1 MSVIIREFVPNDLKR
16 VCEIEKMSF
25 DESYELNMFKQLYDI
40 GAGFLVAEDDGYVVG
55 YVLFWIK
62 YENEGH
68 IISLAVDKDYQ
79 RKQAGTKLLL
89 KAINVLSLF
98 KINKILLEVNENNEG
113 AIEFYKKF
121 NFMEEIMS
129 QTTKRVFTHKSKLF
143 LILASM
149 ILALSCKNPLGDESG
164 GSGGAGGGG
173 SSGGQTIT
181 NEQGKVFPAWYL
193 TEQQQQQNFSI
204 GPTIVFQSR
213 KNPKKQYRIPAI
225 IVADNGNIIAIAD
238 DRYTHGGDIGLAGG
252 LIDIVYKVSKDGV
265 M

>member
-1 MSVIIREFVPNDLKR
+1 MIIREFVPNDLKR

-98 KINKILLEVNENNEG
+98 KINKILKELL
-113 AIEFYKKF
+113 
-121 NFMEEIMS
+121 NFI
-129 QTTKRVFTHKSKLF
+129 KN
-143 LILASM
+143 LILKW
-149 ILALSCKNPLGDESG
+149 IEKFHII
-164 GSGGAGGGG
+164 
-173 SSGGQTIT
+173 TIT
-181 NEQGKVFPAWYL
+181 
-193 TEQQQQQNFSI
+193 
-204 GPTIVFQSR
+204 
-213 KNPKKQYRIPAI
+213 
-225 IVADNGNIIAIAD
+225 
-238 DRYTHGGDIGLAGG
+238 
-252 LIDIVYKVSKDGV
+252 V
-265 M
+265 MVLSLCIC

>member
-1 MSVIIREFVPNDLKR
+1 MIIREFVPNDLKR

-113 AIEFYKKF
+113 AIEF
-121 NFMEEIMS
+121 
-129 QTTKRVFTHKSKLF
+129 L
-143 LILASM
+143 
-149 ILALSCKNPLGDESG
+149 
-164 GSGGAGGGG
+164 
-173 SSGGQTIT
+173 
-181 NEQGKVFPAWYL
+181 
-193 TEQQQQQNFSI
+193 
-204 GPTIVFQSR
+204 
-213 KNPKKQYRIPAI
+213 
-225 IVADNGNIIAIAD
+225 
-238 DRYTHGGDIGLAGG
+238 
-252 LIDIVYKVSKDGV
+252 
-265 M
+265 

>member
-1 MSVIIREFVPNDLKR
+1 MIIREFVPNDLKR

-40 GAGFLVAEDDGYVVG
+40 GAGFLVAEDDG

-121 NFMEEIMS
+121 NFEVDR
-129 QTTKRVFTHKSKLF
+129 KVPHYY
-143 LILASM
+143 
-149 ILALSCKNPLGDESG
+149 NNGD
-164 GSGGAGGGG
+164 GA
-173 SSGGQTIT
+173 IVMYLPV
-181 NEQGKVFPAWYL
+181 KV
-193 TEQQQQQNFSI
+193 
-204 GPTIVFQSR
+204 
-213 KNPKKQYRIPAI
+213 
-225 IVADNGNIIAIAD
+225 
-238 DRYTHGGDIGLAGG
+238 
-252 LIDIVYKVSKDGV
+252 
-265 M
+265 

>member
-1 MSVIIREFVPNDLKR
+1 MIIREFVPNDLKR

-40 GAGFLVAEDDGYVVG
+40 GAGFLVAEDVVG

-98 KINKILLEVNENNEG
+98 KINKILLEVNENNEW

-121 NFMEEIMS
+121 NFEVDR
-129 QTTKRVFTHKSKLF
+129 KVPHYY
-143 LILASM
+143 
-149 ILALSCKNPLGDESG
+149 NNGD
-164 GSGGAGGGG
+164 GA
-173 SSGGQTIT
+173 IVMYLPV
-181 NEQGKVFPAWYL
+181 KV
-193 TEQQQQQNFSI
+193 
-204 GPTIVFQSR
+204 
-213 KNPKKQYRIPAI
+213 
-225 IVADNGNIIAIAD
+225 
-238 DRYTHGGDIGLAGG
+238 
-252 LIDIVYKVSKDGV
+252 
-265 M
+265 

>member
-1 MSVIIREFVPNDLKR
+1 MIIREFVPNDLKR

-25 DESYELNMFKQLYDI
+25 DLNMFKQLYDI
-40 GAGFLVAEDDGYVVG
+40 GAGFLVAEDEGYVVG

-121 NFMEEIMS
+121 NFEVDR
-129 QTTKRVFTHKSKLF
+129 KVPHYY
-143 LILASM
+143 
-149 ILALSCKNPLGDESG
+149 NNGD
-164 GSGGAGGGG
+164 GA
-173 SSGGQTIT
+173 IVMYLPV
-181 NEQGKVFPAWYL
+181 KV
-193 TEQQQQQNFSI
+193 
-204 GPTIVFQSR
+204 
-213 KNPKKQYRIPAI
+213 
-225 IVADNGNIIAIAD
+225 
-238 DRYTHGGDIGLAGG
+238 
-252 LIDIVYKVSKDGV
+252 
-265 M
+265 

>member
-1 MSVIIREFVPNDLKR
+1 MIIREFVPNDLKR

-113 AIEFYKKF
+113 AIEFYK
-121 NFMEEIMS
+121 N
-129 QTTKRVFTHKSKLF
+129 
-143 LILASM
+143 LILKW
-149 ILALSCKNPLGDESG
+149 IEKFHII
-164 GSGGAGGGG
+164 
-173 SSGGQTIT
+173 TIT
-181 NEQGKVFPAWYL
+181 
-193 TEQQQQQNFSI
+193 
-204 GPTIVFQSR
+204 
-213 KNPKKQYRIPAI
+213 
-225 IVADNGNIIAIAD
+225 
-238 DRYTHGGDIGLAGG
+238 
-252 LIDIVYKVSKDGV
+252 V
-265 M
+265 MVLSLCICRLRFNTG

>member
-1 MSVIIREFVPNDLKR
+1 MIIREFVPNDLKR

-40 GAGFLVAEDDGYVVG
+40 GVGFLVAEDDGYVVG

-121 NFMEEIMS
+121 NFR
-129 QTTKRVFTHKSKLF
+129 TDRVVPNYYTD
-143 LILASM
+143 
-149 ILALSCKNPLGDESG
+149 GDG
-164 GSGGAGGGG
+164 
-173 SSGGQTIT
+173 
-181 NEQGKVFPAWYL
+181 
-193 TEQQQQQNFSI
+193 
-204 GPTIVFQSR
+204 
-213 KNPKKQYRIPAI
+213 AI
-225 IVADNGNIIAIAD
+225 IMYLPLRKCHVS
-238 DRYTHGGDIGLAGG
+238 GD
-252 LIDIVYKVSKDGV
+252 
-265 M
+265 

>member
-1 MSVIIREFVPNDLKR
+1 MIIREFVPNDLKR

-98 KINKILLEVNENNEG
+98 KINKILLEVNENNE
-113 AIEFYKKF
+113 ELL
-121 NFMEEIMS
+121 NFI
-129 QTTKRVFTHKSKLF
+129 KN
-143 LILASM
+143 LILKW
-149 ILALSCKNPLGDESG
+149 IEKFHII
-164 GSGGAGGGG
+164 
-173 SSGGQTIT
+173 TIT
-181 NEQGKVFPAWYL
+181 VMVL
-193 TEQQQQQNFSI
+193 SLCI
-204 GPTIVFQSR
+204 
-213 KNPKKQYRIPAI
+213 YRLRF
-225 IVADNGNIIAIAD
+225 N
-238 DRYTHGGDIGLAGG
+238 AG
-252 LIDIVYKVSKDGV
+252 
-265 M
+265 

>member
-1 MSVIIREFVPNDLKR
+1 MIIREFVPNDLKR

-98 KINKILLEVNENNEG
+98 KINKILLEVNEIMKELL
-113 AIEFYKKF
+113 
-121 NFMEEIMS
+121 NFI
-129 QTTKRVFTHKSKLF
+129 KN
-143 LILASM
+143 LILKW
-149 ILALSCKNPLGDESG
+149 IEKFHII
-164 GSGGAGGGG
+164 
-173 SSGGQTIT
+173 TIT
-181 NEQGKVFPAWYL
+181 VMVLSLCICRLRFN
-193 TEQQQQQNFSI
+193 
-204 GPTIVFQSR
+204 
-213 KNPKKQYRIPAI
+213 
-225 IVADNGNIIAIAD
+225 
-238 DRYTHGGDIGLAGG
+238 AG
-252 LIDIVYKVSKDGV
+252 
-265 M
+265 

>member
-1 MSVIIREFVPNDLKR
+1 MIIREFVPNDLKR

-113 AIEFYKKF
+113 AIDFIK
-121 NFMEEIMS
+121 N
-129 QTTKRVFTHKSKLF
+129 
-143 LILASM
+143 LILKW
-149 ILALSCKNPLGDESG
+149 IEKFHII
-164 GSGGAGGGG
+164 
-173 SSGGQTIT
+173 TIT
-181 NEQGKVFPAWYL
+181 VMVLSLCICRLRFN
-193 TEQQQQQNFSI
+193 
-204 GPTIVFQSR
+204 
-213 KNPKKQYRIPAI
+213 
-225 IVADNGNIIAIAD
+225 
-238 DRYTHGGDIGLAGG
+238 AG
-252 LIDIVYKVSKDGV
+252 
-265 M
+265 

>member
-1 MSVIIREFVPNDLKR
+1 M
-16 VCEIEKMSF
+16 
-25 DESYELNMFKQLYDI
+25 YDI

-121 NFMEEIMS
+121 NF
-129 QTTKRVFTHKSKLF
+129 KVDRKVPYYY
-143 LILASM
+143 
-149 ILALSCKNPLGDESG
+149 NNGD
-164 GSGGAGGGG
+164 GA
-173 SSGGQTIT
+173 IVMYLPV
-181 NEQGKVFPAWYL
+181 KV
-193 TEQQQQQNFSI
+193 
-204 GPTIVFQSR
+204 
-213 KNPKKQYRIPAI
+213 
-225 IVADNGNIIAIAD
+225 
-238 DRYTHGGDIGLAGG
+238 
-252 LIDIVYKVSKDGV
+252 
-265 M
+265 